1 MKSLLCAIQDKICDF
16 SPRFLDWLLTNHFSK
31 PADELWASVCA
42 ERARQRLVE
51 TEAEEEV
58 AEPVDVVDAALLG
71 NRPLAEMVVDR
82 LAAAG
87 CLSQFSSPVSVA
99 SAGHAGDETPSGS
112 VTNASQPPPGGVEPE
127 GTPTLTPNDFHDAA
141 FAARSYAMR
150 CTTDE
155 AAAKWHRLASRLTTA
170 M

>member
-1 MKSLLCAIQDKICDF
+1 MKFLCKVQDLICDF
-16 SPRFLDWLLTNHFSK
+16 SPSFLDRLLTNHFSK
-31 PADELWASVCA
+31 AADELWDWTCA

-51 TEAEEEV
+51 KEAEEEV
-58 AEPVDVVDAALLG
+58 FDPSWYRRVPLY
-71 NRPLAEMVVDR
+71 RPHAFEDLPIRDE
-82 LAAAG
+82 
-87 CLSQFSSPVSVA
+87 SSSSACVA
-99 SAGHAGDETPSGS
+99 SAGHAGDEKPSGS
-112 VTNASQPPPGGVEPE
+112 VTNASQPSPGGVEPE
-127 GTPTLTPNDFHDAA
+127 GTPTLTPGDFHDAA